1 MRLVDESTVGERIAY
16 HRKRRG
22 MTQEVLCGLVGGR
35 STEWLRQIENGKR
48 DVDKLSTIV
57 AVAEAL
63 KISPAA
69 LLPGP
74 FRSTPRNG
82 NSFGTAPDVVPDIE
96 AAMLR
101 YDGMAGLI
109 GVPDRPPVTP
119 ADLRSR
125 MERAF
130 VCSQTERWSEMAPF
144 VPDMIADA
152 WDLVRHAE
160 SDAERRDAYEL
171 QALVYRVT
179 SGMLDRLGE
188 THLPWVA
195 AERSMFAAE
204 QTSDPLLIGGGAWRL
219 AVVLRHAGRLT
230 ESTDAPVAAAE
241 ALRPYLDSPRAH
253 SVYGSL
259 MLKGAVGAATL
270 GDHRAAWDYLDEAA
284 RSADLIGDRN
294 DYWFAFGPTNIA
306 IHRVWLALELG
317 DPARAIDQADRVP
330 YDRLPPELSERRT
343 SHLIA
348 VSWAHYLRKQ
358 DRDALDTLKSARS
371 SAPEQLIFTRRV
383 HSMLLGMLRRERRS
397 IRHDLRE
404 MADFVGVTA

>member
-1 MRLVDESTVGERIAY
+1 MRLDDTATVGARIAY
-16 HRKRRG
+16 YRKRRG

-63 KISPAA
+63 KISPMK

-74 FRSTPRNG
+74 FHATPRDG
-82 NSFGTAPDVVPDIE
+82 ATLGTAPDVVPAIE
-96 AAMLR
+96 SAMLR

-109 GVPDRPPVTP
+109 GVPERAPVSP
-119 ADLRSR
+119 DHLRAR
-125 MERAF
+125 MEQAF
-130 VCSQTERWSEMAPF
+130 VCSQTERWSEMAPL

-152 WDLVRHAE
+152 WDLVRRANT
-160 SDAERRDAYEL
+160 DVERRTAHEL

-204 QTSDPLLIGGGAWRL
+204 QTGDPLLIGGGAWRL
-219 AVVLRHAGRLT
+219 AVVLRHAGRLI
-230 ESTDAPVAAAE
+230 ESTDVPVAAAD
-241 ALRPYLDSPRAH
+241 ALRPALDSPQSY

-270 GDHRAAWDYLDEAA
+270 GDHKTAWDYLGEASRA
-284 RSADLIGDRN
+284 ADTIGDRN

-306 IHRVWLALELG
+306 IHRAWLALELG
-317 DPARAIDQADRVP
+317 DPARAIDQADHVAH
-330 YDRLPPELSERRT
+330 DRLPRELAERRT

-348 VSWAHYLRKQ
+348 VAWAHYLRRH
-358 DRDALDTLKSARS
+358 DREAIDTLKSART

-397 IRHDLRE
+397 VRHDLRE
-404 MADFVGVTA
+404 MADFVGATA

>member
-1 MRLVDESTVGERIAY
+1 LT
-16 HRKRRG
+16 
-22 MTQEVLCGLVGGR
+22 
-35 STEWLRQIENGKR
+35 
-48 DVDKLSTIV
+48 
-57 AVAEAL
+57 
-63 KISPAA
+63 

-74 FRSTPRNG
+74 FRSNPRR
-82 NSFGTAPDVVPDIE
+82 GTSLGSAPDVVPDIE

-101 YDGMAGLI
+101 YDGMAGFI
-109 GVPDRPPVTP
+109 GVPDRPM
-119 ADLRSR
+119 ARSDDLRRR
-125 MERAF
+125 MRHAF
-130 VCSQTERWSEMAPF
+130 LCSQTERWSEMAPF

-152 WDLVRHAE
+152 WSLVHNANTD
-160 SDAERRDAYEL
+160 SERREAYDL

-188 THLPWVA
+188 PHLPWVA
-195 AERSMFAAE
+195 AERSTFAAE
-204 QTSDPLLIGGGAWRL
+204 QTGDPLLIGGGAWRM

-230 ESTDAPVAAAE
+230 ESTDAPITAAD
-241 ALRPYLDSPRAH
+241 ALRPHLNRPEAH

-270 GDHRAAWDYLDEAA
+270 GDHRATWDYFDEAA
-284 RSADLIGDRN
+284 RSADAVGDRN

-317 DPARAIDQADRVP
+317 DPARAIDQAEHVAD
-330 YDRLPPELSERRT
+330 DRLPPELAERRT

-348 VSWAHYLRKQ
+348 LAWAHYLRRH
-358 DRDALDTLKSARS
+358 DREALDTLTTARA